1 MKPSLE
7 NILLT
12 VSKSH
17 VIDEGN
23 IAQAERLIIES
34 LIQGLDIPRAGIWLS
49 NANKS
54 AIECKLLVDTFHQTE
69 IENLSLKRVDYPHY
83 FSQLDNERA
92 IIANDAQTDSVTKEF
107 VQVYLKPNDIRAMLD
122 IPIRHKGKMIGII
135 CLEQIGN
142 IKQWSQDE
150 VTFSAAISDLY
161 GRAISAFERNQYQ
174 YQLEQ
179 QNQNLEAQV
188 KQRTQALE
196 NSLEHLQQAQD
207 KLIESEKMA
216 SLGNLV
222 AGVAHEVNTP
232 IGIAITGI
240 THSIES
246 IKELETLLTSNKLSK
261 PKFEQS
267 LAHIKTANELIYN
280 NLTRAVDLI
289 QNFKQTAADQSGYEK
304 YTFNLAHYIDNTL
317 SSLKPLLKS
326 YKVILST
333 DLKPDIELY
342 SVPGCI
348 AQIIT
353 ILVQNACYH
362 AYPTNQSERR
372 FIFKLYKQDEMIILS
387 GKDNGKGIAKEVLN
401 RVFEPFYTT
410 SRKDGGTGLGLSILY
425 NLVVKQLNGEVQLI
439 TEPHQGCEFI
449 LTFPQQK
456 KG

>member
-1 MKPSLE
+1 MKSSLE

-12 VSKSH
+12 VSKSD

-34 LIQGLDIPRAGIWLS
+34 LLQGLDVSRAGIWLS
-49 NANKS
+49 DANKTV
-54 AIECKLLVDTFHQTE
+54 IKCNLLVDTFHQTE
-69 IENLSLKRVDYPHY
+69 IENLTLARVDFPTY
-83 FSQLDNERA
+83 FSHLDNERA
-92 IIANDAQTDSVTKEF
+92 IIANDARTDPATNEF
-107 VQVYLKPNDIRAMLD
+107 TEVYLKPNNIQSMLD

-135 CLEQIGN
+135 CIEEIAK
-142 IKQWSQDE
+142 IKYWSQDE

-161 GRAISAFERNQYQ
+161 GRAMSAHERNQYQ
-174 YQLEQ
+174 HQLEE
-179 QNQNLEAQV
+179 QNQNLEKQV
-188 KQRTQALE
+188 QQRTQALE
-196 NSLEHLQQAQD
+196 DSLKHLQQTQE

-240 THSIES
+240 THSIEN
-246 IKELETLLTSNKLSK
+246 ITELENLLASNKLSK

-304 YTFNLAHYIDNTL
+304 YTFNLARYIENTL

-333 DLKPDIELY
+333 ELKQDIELY

-353 ILVQNACYH
+353 ILIQNACYH
-362 AYPTNQSERR
+362 AYPQEQSERR
-372 FIFKLYKQDEMIILS
+372 FSFTLSKNDEMIILS
-387 GKDNGKGIAKEVLN
+387 GKDNGTGIEKDVQK

-410 SRKDGGTGLGLSILY
+410 NRKEGGTGLGLSILY
-425 NLVVKQLNGEVQLI
+425 NLVVTQLKGEVQLI
-439 TEPHQGCEFI
+439 TEPHQGCEFVI
-449 LTFPQQK
+449 KFPQQTQT
-456 KG
+456 